1 MTNQE
6 ELKPVDSASDIKKQT
21 IKDSEGSSPQNQK
34 IVLEMSMDTKDG
46 QLFQLEESSLIA
58 LREIAQKFQQGR
70 LYREREINEIL
81 KQYYDDYITLRRFLI
96 EHGLLARKPDGS
108 QYWLKETPL

>member
-1 MTNQE
+1 LTNQE

-58 LREIAQKFQQGR
+58 LREIAKKFQRGR

-81 KQYYDDYITLRRFLI
+81 KQYYDDHITLRRFLI

-108 QYWLKETPL
+108 QYWLKE

>member
-81 KQYYDDYITLRRFLI
+81 KQYYDDHITLRRFLI
-96 EHGLLARKPDGS
+96 EYGFLARKPDGS
-108 QYWLKETPL
+108 QYWLK